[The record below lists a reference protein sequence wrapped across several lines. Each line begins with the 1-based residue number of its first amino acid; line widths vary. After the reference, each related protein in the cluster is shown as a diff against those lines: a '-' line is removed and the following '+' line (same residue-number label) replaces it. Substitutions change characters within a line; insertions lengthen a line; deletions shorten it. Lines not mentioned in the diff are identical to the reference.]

1 MNEKNNSINQ
11 NNNLNSINILQ
22 NDQSFNVEDD
32 SCRKTVI
39 NKISDLFLNIC
50 NDNVKELMNHKE
62 NNLIKPFLTN
72 NPSISI
78 KDYLERL
85 CTFSLINISTIILI
99 VIYIDRIC
107 NINKFKLTYY
117 NIHKLILSSMIV
129 AIKYNEDNFYSNETY
144 AKLGGIPKSEM
155 AFLEYYFVTLI
166 NFNLF
171 IKEELFYKYNN
182 FFSSSDNEEEIEE
195 EEEDSSEQSNNSNLK
210 NIK

>member
-1 MNEKNNSINQ
+1 MNEKNNGVDQ

>member
-210 NIK
+210 KIQ

>member
-117 NIHKLILSSMIV
+117 NIHKLILSSMVV